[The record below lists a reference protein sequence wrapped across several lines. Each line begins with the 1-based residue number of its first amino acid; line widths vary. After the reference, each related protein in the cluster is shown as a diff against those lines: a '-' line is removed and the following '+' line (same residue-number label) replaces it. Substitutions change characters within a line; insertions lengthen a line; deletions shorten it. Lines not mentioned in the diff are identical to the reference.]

1 MLSFAPN
8 SAYSFRV
15 WAYDYEGNISETY
28 PAPANPAIT
37 GTTAFP
43 NVYDVLNG
51 GFEET
56 DPADSTKPRYWTRTT
71 ATGGTAT
78 LTTVAAEGLKAA
90 KLSTTGSLGSLAGL
104 TCDYVVARSITTRN
118 NSLRLMAKANTATT
132 LKYSIYYYDSA
143 LAQIGSPTTGTKT
156 LTTTYVEYSIV
167 VANVATAAYMKFYFY
182 SDTLNRDVYLDGVR
196 FKQQTITDDLEDD
209 IITGDKIP
217 PTLTLTDQTINLTS
231 TAKITG
237 GSKITLDVSGIK
249 SDGTSGGTGAFDFYN
264 EVGVRIGRIYS
275 AGTVNNGALAIS
287 ADYNGSGNTGINI
300 NSEDEIALGVAA
312 TGNQILMNAT
322 HNLHET
328 GSTSRPHKFDSGSV
342 VIGGGLTDPATD
354 GYLYIP
360 QIDTTPS
367 GTPTSQGATNPMCY
381 DESNRR
387 LYVYDFAASIWRQ
400 MNTTSLPS
408 GTSFPGSPSSGDTFY
423 RTDLNVWA
431 RYDGTRWLGE
441 ENPIPMHNYLGSP
454 PFSSTIEVL
463 ATSIRSDRALYLTRF
478 AASFYCGGGVDGSN
492 YWDVKLRRYTAG
504 AGSVDTMCSIRTT
517 GQGWDKVAADV
528 TSFSNN
534 PLNTTDIVLQVYIE
548 KTGSPNAIYL
558 QAATFGRL
566 VYT

>member
-1 MLSFAPN
+1 VNAQ
-8 SAYSFRV
+8 
-15 WAYDYEGNISETY
+15 
-28 PAPANPAIT
+28 
-37 GTTAFP
+37 
-43 NVYDVLNG
+43 DV
-51 GFEET
+51 
-56 DPADSTKPRYWTRTT
+56 
-71 ATGGTAT
+71 
-78 LTTVAAEGLKAA
+78 
-90 KLSTTGSLGSLAGL
+90 
-104 TCDYVVARSITTRN
+104 
-118 NSLRLMAKANTATT
+118 
-132 LKYSIYYYDSA
+132 
-143 LAQIGSPTTGTKT
+143 
-156 LTTTYVEYSIV
+156 
-167 VANVATAAYMKFYFY
+167 
-182 SDTLNRDVYLDGVR
+182 
-196 FKQQTITDDLEDD
+196 
-209 IITGDKIP
+209 
-217 PTLTLTDQTINLTS
+217 
-231 TAKITG
+231 
-237 GSKITLDVSGIK
+237 
-249 SDGTSGGTGAFDFYN
+249 
-264 EVGVRIGRIYS
+264 
-275 AGTVNNGALAIS
+275 
-287 ADYNGSGNTGINI
+287 
-300 NSEDEIALGVAA
+300 IALGVAA
-312 TGNQILMNAT
+312 TGSQILMNNT
-322 HNLHET
+322 QNYYDTGVSSSPHN
-328 GSTSRPHKFDSGSV
+328 FANGSV
-342 VIGGGLTDPATD
+342 VIGYGLTDPATD

-381 DESNRR
+381 DEGNRR
-387 LYVYDFAASIWRQ
+387 LYVYDFTASIWRQ

-492 YWDVKLRRYTAG
+492 YWDVKLRRFTAG